1 MKLKELAVGVCRVVV
16 SRTAVRIVIAGAS
29 LGCIAYG
36 LSLYYKPL
44 AFVVP
49 GMLLWIE
56 SIRGQ

>member
-1 MKLKELAVGVCRVVV
+1 MKRKEIALAVCKVVL
-16 SRTAVRIVIAGAS
+16 SKTTARILIAGVS

-56 SIRGQ
+56 SIRGH